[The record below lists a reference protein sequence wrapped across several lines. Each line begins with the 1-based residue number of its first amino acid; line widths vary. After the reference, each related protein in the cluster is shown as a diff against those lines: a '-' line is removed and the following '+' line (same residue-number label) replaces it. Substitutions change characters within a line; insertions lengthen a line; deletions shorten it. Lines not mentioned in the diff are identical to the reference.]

1 MTRNIAERW
10 KVLSGL
16 DNWKNLLYPLDLDLR
31 QYIIHYGETAQVT
44 YDTFNSDEKSKYAGS
59 SRYGKS
65 NLFAMVGLEL
75 GNPFKYRPVKY
86 IYATSQIALP
96 AAFLLKSLSRE
107 SWCKESNWMGYIAVA
122 TDEGKVALGR
132 RDILIAWRGSVQAL
146 EWVDDFIFPL
156 TSASILFG
164 KQSCANV
171 HSGFLSIYTSADP
184 ESKLNKISA
193 RDQVLAEVKR
203 QVEIYKDEEIS
214 ITVAGHSLGGSLAT
228 LNAVDIATNGYN
240 APKDQPG
247 KRCPVTAFIFASAR
261 VGDSHF
267 HDAFHSTENL
277 HALRINNASDPIPLL
292 PPVGFSDV
300 GEELLIDTTKSN
312 YINFT
317 GDLASRHNLE
327 AAYLHGVA
335 GTQGP
340 NGGFHLVV
348 KRDIALVNKHTGLL
362 KEKYLVPNFWWIER
376 NKGMVQLDDGSWD
389 LDHHEKDDD
398 DDDEV

>member
-1 MTRNIAERW
+1 MTFEADNKSGMSKTIAERW

-31 QYIIHYGETAQVT
+31 QYIIIYGETAQVT
-44 YDTFNSDEKSKYAGS
+44 YDTFNSDEKSKYAGT
-59 SRYGKS
+59 SRYGKR
-65 NLFAMVGLEL
+65 NLFAML
-75 GNPFKYRPVKY
+75 
-86 IYATSQIALP
+86 
-96 AAFLLKSLSRE
+96 
-107 SWCKESNWMGYIAVA
+107 NWMGYIAVA
-122 TDEGKVALGR
+122 TDEGKVALGS

-164 KQSCANV
+164 KHSCAKV

-184 ESKLNKISA
+184 KSKLNKISA

-203 QVEIYKDEEIS
+203 QVEIYKDEDIS

-247 KRCPVTAFIFASAR
+247 NRCPVTAFIFASAR

-292 PPVGFSDV
+292 PPAGFSDV
-300 GEELLIDTTKSN
+300 GEEHLIDTTKSN
-312 YINFT
+312 YVNFT
-317 GDLASRHNLE
+317 GDLASPHNLE

-348 KRDIALVNKHTGLL
+348 KRDMALVNKHTGLL

-376 NKGMVQLDDGSWD
+376 NEGMVQQDDGSWD
-389 LDHHEKDDD
+389 LDHH
-398 DDDEV
+398 